1 MRLTSAFW
9 VAAFVRR
16 CYGEG
21 APAVVMRK
29 GAEEAGAIFVVVDR
43 LDGSNDL
50 YGPAPQT
57 EFAEAMPSDRLFQR
71 VIEGQGA
78 EATIRTAI
86 ERETRFDPDVWVV
99 AVEDRKG
106 RSFLDLG
113 SLGSPRSDR
122 C

>member
-1 MRLTSAFW
+1 MRVTSALW
-9 VAAFVRR
+9 VAAYVRR

-43 LDGSNDL
+43 LDGTNDL

-57 EFAEAMPSDRLFQR
+57 AFSEAGPSERLFQR
-71 VIEGQGA
+71 VIDGQDA
-78 EATIRTAI
+78 EAIRTAI

-99 AVEDRKG
+99 AVEDRSG
-106 RSFLDLG
+106 RCFLDLVQA
-113 SLGSPRSDR
+113 
-122 C
+122 

>member
-57 EFAEAMPSDRLFQR
+57 EFSEAMPSDRLFQR
-71 VIEGQGA
+71 VVEGQDA
-78 EATIRTAI
+78 EAITAAI
-86 ERETRFDPDVWVV
+86 ARETRFDPDIWVV
-99 AVEDRKG
+99 AVEDREA
-106 RSFLDLG
+106 RSFLDLI
-113 SLGSPRSDR
+113 
-122 C
+122 